1 MTALRQPSQE
11 WCARGETAWNRLTDQ
26 PLCIMF
32 GLTRSWIGGTRGA
45 PTREVHS
52 PNVVEC
58 AGGSPVIE
66 GIVCSIHLLS
76 PVQVKVFRCVC
87 GFRVRAM
94 LSQGRSAAFRMDPET
109 WQKLCAY
116 SNQVHAPRDCPR
128 FLEAID
134 SCGRT
139 GRRSQ
144 RPRRPCS

>member
-1 MTALRQPSQE
+1 MATLSPRRNGAPEASSLEYAHRPALVHNVRFDQE
-11 WCARGETAWNRLTDQ
+11 LDWSHTG
-26 PLCIMF
+26 
-32 GLTRSWIGGTRGA
+32 S

-58 AGGSPVIE
+58 AGGSPVV
-66 GIVCSIHLLS
+66 GSIVCSIHLLS

-139 GRRSQ
+139 GRRSP